1 MSSHAR
7 HRLVLALVIALAL
20 LAHAPSLS
28 WGFFADDHGLMLML
42 ERPIEHPTLRW
53 WSLFDFGGAP
63 AAGDENA
70 SWSFL
75 PWWTSPDWKV
85 RFFRPLAS
93 VSHALDFALFE
104 RAAVW
109 HHATSLAL
117 YAGLL
122 ALLHAL
128 YRAAGLS
135 AQVALWSLA
144 VFAFED
150 GAVMPVSWLA
160 NRNTL
165 LEALCAVAAVLALLR
180 GGVAPP
186 TRRIL
191 GSFALALLASG
202 AKESGVVTF
211 AALAILLALRAR
223 SSVDAGV
230 RRRLARWA
238 AVSVLAGLAYIAFL
252 LVAGYGTRSLFYVL
266 PWTQPVT
273 FAQRTLLM
281 LVLGAQGALGPFS
294 IDVAAMFP
302 TLLVPWIVIALLF
315 GAPVAARIA
324 WVERALPF
332 GLFFALWSFLALI
345 PQAGTYPSDR
355 LMFVPMLGLAPWIG
369 AFASHALERV
379 PLRRR
384 WLPILVAASTVP
396 FSLGMTAF
404 RTAWFTPIV
413 DKMRA
418 AITSAEVPRDGARCD
433 TLVLQAPSIL
443 TMLSPDPVWAF
454 ETGVESVRFHP
465 LQVGRDALR
474 VTLVDART
482 LELENLDG
490 PWLSSPME
498 QVFLSRPEHLAVGE
512 TRRARGFQVEI
523 LAVDERGVRAIRVT
537 LDEPASS
544 ARWRF
549 LTWREGAFR
558 RIEIPPVGQTLDL
571 PRCAALDPMLP

>member
-1 MSSHAR
+1 MESSAR
-7 HRLVLALVIALAL
+7 HRWILALVVALAL
-20 LAHAPSLS
+20 LAHAPGLS
-28 WGFFADDHGLMLML
+28 WGFFADDHGLLLML

-63 AAGDENA
+63 AAGNENA

-75 PWWTSPDWKV
+75 PWWTSADWKV
-85 RFFRPLAS
+85 RFFRPLSSA
-93 VSHALDFALFE
+93 SHALDFALFG

-117 YAGLL
+117 YAALL
-122 ALLHAL
+122 VLLHAL

-135 AQVALWSLA
+135 AVVALWSLA

-165 LEALCAVAAVLALLR
+165 LEALCAVAAVLVLLR
-180 GGVAPP
+180 GGCAPS

-191 GSFALALLASG
+191 GSFGLALLACG

-211 AALAILLALRAR
+211 AALALLLALLAR
-223 SSVDAGV
+223 RSVEASV
-230 RRRLARWA
+230 SRRLARWA
-238 AVSVLAGLAYIAFL
+238 ISSAVLGLAFVAVL
-252 LVAGYGTRSLFYVL
+252 LVAGYGARSLFYVL

-294 IDVAAMFP
+294 IDVAAMFAW
-302 TLLVPWIVIALLF
+302 LLVPWLAIALCL

-332 GLFFALWSFLALI
+332 GIFFGLWSFLALI

-369 AFASHALERV
+369 AFASRAFERV

-384 WLPILVAASTVP
+384 WLPILVAASVVP
-396 FSLGMTAF
+396 FSLGMTAL

-413 DKMRA
+413 HKMRA
-418 AITSAEVPRDGARCD
+418 AITSAEVPRDGTRCD
-433 TLVLQAPSIL
+433 ALVLQAPSIL

-454 ETGVESVRFHP
+454 ETGVDTVRFHP

-474 VTLVDART
+474 VVLTDERT

-490 PWLSSPME
+490 PWLASPME

-523 LAVDERGVRAIRVT
+523 LAVDASGVRALRVT
-537 LDEPASS
+537 LDEPAAN
-544 ARWRF
+544 ARWCF
-549 LTWREGAFR
+549 LTWRDGAFR
-558 RIEIPPVGQTLDL
+558 RIEIPQVGQTLDL
-571 PRCAALDPMLP
+571 PRCDALDPMLP